1 MNLVITDLNKSFK
14 QNHVLRDINLNVN
27 SGQIFGYLGRNG
39 AGKTTSLRILM
50 DVFEGDSGTIT
61 MDGKEFKPGDYR
73 IGYLP
78 EERGMYSKFKVKD
91 QLIYFAE
98 LRGATKK
105 EAEKSMKKWCKEFG
119 IEKYLDQ
126 KLETLSKGNQQKV
139 QITQAYINEPDILI
153 LDEPFSG
160 LDPVN
165 SKIFQDALL
174 SYIREDRIIIFSSHQ
189 MSYVE
194 SFCDDIA
201 IINEGKIVLDGNL
214 NDIRRKMGEG
224 KLRLRFSDMTNLDFL
239 SEYRYTVENEDVILR
254 LNANE
259 TKKSFLKN
267 LLNEDIELTM
277 FTNYR
282 PSLQEIFIEKAGD
295 QIEAV

>member
-1 MNLVITDLNKSFK
+1 
-14 QNHVLRDINLNVN
+14 
-27 SGQIFGYLGRNG
+27 
-39 AGKTTSLRILM
+39 
-50 DVFEGDSGTIT
+50 
-61 MDGKEFKPGDYR
+61 
-73 IGYLP
+73 
-78 EERGMYSKFKVKD
+78 
-91 QLIYFAE
+91 
-98 LRGATKK
+98 
-105 EAEKSMKKWCKEFG
+105 
-119 IEKYLDQ
+119 
-126 KLETLSKGNQQKV
+126 
-139 QITQAYINEPDILI
+139 
-153 LDEPFSG
+153 
-160 LDPVN
+160 VN